1 MVPESLCVLRDRK
14 YSSFRQTAGYG
25 CPSTRRQPPWSVV
38 THYSLSMP
46 GPELGVIRQLMNRR
60 HWTRRQ
66 RKNSSNPPRR
76 SRRVGSMKQS
86 WSIRHRLNKQS
97 KVRCAQNAED
107 LQQLA
112 PNTHE
117 GHSVWRLWASWPD
130 YRASIIDLPRELVR
144 WYHIFWGSN
153 LNETQKTSLKIN
165 ESLLTLKA
173 ISANWSTHGSSK
185 INLNANSHSNI
196 WLYAWNPVTTNKP
209 KNSSAITNA
218 FHRFNRHTYYTVFR
232 SRLF

>member
-60 HWTRRQ
+60 HWTSRQ

-97 KVRCAQNAED
+97 KVRCAQNAK
-107 LQQLA
+107 
-112 PNTHE
+112 
-117 GHSVWRLWASWPD
+117 D
-130 YRASIIDLPRELVR
+130 YRANIIDLPRELVR

-196 WLYAWNPVTTNKP
+196 SIYAWNPVTTNKP
-209 KNSSAITNA
+209 RNASAITNA
-218 FHRFNRHTYYTVFR
+218 FHRFNRHIYFTVFQ
-232 SRLF
+232 SRLFFL

>member
-1 MVPESLCVLRDRK
+1 MGFRNHCVCSGIENIVHFDSLQVTDVPRWGDSLHDLQ
-14 YSSFRQTAGYG
+14 YPII
-25 CPSTRRQPPWSVV
+25 PSA
-38 THYSLSMP
+38 MP
-46 GPELGVIRQLMNRR
+46 GPELGAIRQLMNRR
-60 HWTRRQ
+60 HWTSRQ

-117 GHSVWRLWASWPD
+117 GHSAWRIWASWPY

-165 ESLLTLKA
+165 ESLLKSHISELKYSW
-173 ISANWSTHGSSK
+173 IQQDQ
-185 INLNANSHSNI
+185 
-196 WLYAWNPVTTNKP
+196 P
-209 KNSSAITNA
+209 
-218 FHRFNRHTYYTVFR
+218 
-232 SRLF
+232 

>member
-97 KVRCAQNAED
+97 KVRCAQNAK
-107 LQQLA
+107 
-112 PNTHE
+112 
-117 GHSVWRLWASWPD
+117 D
-130 YRASIIDLPRELVR
+130 YRANIIDLPRELVR

-196 WLYAWNPVTTNKP
+196 SIYAWNPVTTNKP
-209 KNSSAITNA
+209 RNSSAITNA

>member
-1 MVPESLCVLRDRK
+1 
-14 YSSFRQTAGYG
+14 
-25 CPSTRRQPPWSVV
+25 
-38 THYSLSMP
+38 MP

-60 HWTRRQ
+60 HWTSRQ

-76 SRRVGSMKQS
+76 SRRDGSMKQS

-97 KVRCAQNAED
+97 KVRCAQNAK
-107 LQQLA
+107 
-112 PNTHE
+112 
-117 GHSVWRLWASWPD
+117 D
-130 YRASIIDLPRELVR
+130 YRANIIDLPRELVR
-144 WYHIFWGSN
+144 WYQIFWGSN

-196 WLYAWNPVTTNKP
+196 SIYAWNPVTTNKP
-209 KNSSAITNA
+209 RNSSAITNA